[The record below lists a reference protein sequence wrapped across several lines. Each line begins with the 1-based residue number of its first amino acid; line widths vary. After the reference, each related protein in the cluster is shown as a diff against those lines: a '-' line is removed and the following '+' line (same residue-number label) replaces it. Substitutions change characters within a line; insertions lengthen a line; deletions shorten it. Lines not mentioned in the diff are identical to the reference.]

1 MPKKVANPSNKT
13 LSFSVDAASAE
24 RYAAY
29 AKLQGVTLSRFL
41 KRAVEQYV
49 QETYNMHDAA
59 VIAASTLALIA
70 LVTMEV
76 IGWLP
81 G

>member
-41 KRAVEQYV
+41 KSAVAGWCSHLQVEQYV
-49 QETYNMHDAA
+49 QETYNKPKEP
-59 VIAASTLALIA
+59 T
-70 LVTMEV
+70 
-76 IGWLP
+76 
-81 G
+81 

>member
-29 AKLQGVTLSRFL
+29 AKLQGVTLSTFL
-41 KRAVEQYV
+41 RMAVDAYV
-49 QETYNMHDAA
+49 RTYNKPK
-59 VIAASTLALIA
+59 
-70 LVTMEV
+70 EN
-76 IGWLP
+76 
-81 G
+81 